1 MRFLSWLKPREMAP
15 INRVAAVTCDDQK
28 INFRWAWGSTA
39 SVDLDEVQSVLI
51 RTTDQGP
58 FDDDVLWLI
67 SFFLKQ
73 AIARHLREM
82 RNDS

>member
-1 MRFLSWLKPREMAP
+1 MCPTTGNRQHGIDVGLNAIYAKSMMAKP
-15 INRVAAVTCDDQK
+15 
-28 INFRWAWGSTA
+28 
-39 SVDLDEVQSVLI
+39 
-51 RTTDQGP
+51 
-58 FDDDVLWLI
+58 VLWLI